1 MSHSHPSRV
10 SQTIAADVSQRQSAA
25 VNTPSTAAQS
35 NSAQSTAVP
44 STAVPSTAVPSTA
57 VPSTAVPSTAM
68 PVEAPARPFDAVM
81 LAIRADAAR
90 DAAAY
95 LRSTAVPFGGE

>member
-1 MSHSHPSRV
+1 MSHSHSSRV

-44 STAVPSTAVPSTA
+44 STAVPSTA
-57 VPSTAVPSTAM
+57 M
-68 PVEAPARPFDAVM
+68 PVEAPARPFDALM

>member
-44 STAVPSTAVPSTA
+44 STAVPSTA
-57 VPSTAVPSTAM
+57 M
-68 PVEAPARPFDAVM
+68 PVEAPARPFDALM

>member
-25 VNTPSTAAQS
+25 VNTPSTAAPS
-35 NSAQSTAVP
+35 TSAQ
-44 STAVPSTAVPSTA
+44 
-57 VPSTAVPSTAM
+57 STAVPSTAM
-68 PVEAPARPFDAVM
+68 PVEAPARPFDALM

>member
-44 STAVPSTAVPSTA
+44 STAVP
-57 VPSTAVPSTAM
+57 
-68 PVEAPARPFDAVM
+68 VEAPARPFDALM